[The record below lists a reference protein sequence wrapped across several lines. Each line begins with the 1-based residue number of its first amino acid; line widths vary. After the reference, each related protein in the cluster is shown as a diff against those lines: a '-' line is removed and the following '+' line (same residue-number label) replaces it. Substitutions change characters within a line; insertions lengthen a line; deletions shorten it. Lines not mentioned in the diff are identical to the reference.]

1 MRVVINASKGG
12 RTTHR
17 TLKIDISA
25 EDVAAAGPGILANPI
40 AAALSRATGARW
52 RVWDG
57 RVAQEMCA
65 PYRMVNLPENV
76 IEAWESTTDFSQLP
90 PFSFQ
95 IELSDD
101 EKFAA

>member
-1 MRVVINASKGG
+1 MTHQQLQINISPE
-12 RTTHR
+12 
-17 TLKIDISA
+17 DIA
-25 EDVAAAGPGILANPI
+25 GAGPGIIANPI
-40 AAALSRATGARW
+40 ASALSRATGARW

-65 PYRMVNLPENV
+65 PYRMVALPENV
-76 IEAWESTTDFSQLP
+76 IEAWESTADFSKLP

-95 IELSDD
+95 IELGDD

>member
-1 MRVVINASKGG
+1 MQRV
-12 RTTHR
+12 
-17 TLKIDISA
+17 LEISICA
-25 EDVAAAGPGILANPI
+25 EDIARSGPGIIGNPI
-40 AAALSRATGARW
+40 AAALTRATGARW

-65 PYRMVNLPENV
+65 PYRVENLPENV
-76 IEAWESTTDFSQLP
+76 IEAWETYADFSKLP

-95 IELSDD
+95 IELGDD

>member
-1 MRVVINASKGG
+1 MHQVMEIN
-12 RTTHR
+12 
-17 TLKIDISA
+17 ICA
-25 EDVAAAGPGILANPI
+25 EDIALSGPGIIANPI
-40 AAALSRATGARW
+40 AAALTRATGARW

-65 PYRMVNLPENV
+65 PYRVVNLPENV
-76 IEAWESTTDFSQLP
+76 VEAWETTSDFSKLP

-95 IELSDD
+95 IELGDD